1 MSINNINNAAIIAE
15 AVAAAIEEMK
25 TMTNA
30 EVHVLAGQW
39 AQLALQASWNQMS
52 QAMATVY
59 SDENQRRIASQEKIN
74 KVLVKKAIKTA
85 YRETAH
91 WDRGQVYEMYHAVAD
106 AYRTYRASGH
116 SDVVVEARIEALK
129 QILASK

>member
-1 MSINNINNAAIIAE
+1 
-15 AVAAAIEEMK
+15 MK

-59 SDENQRRIASQEKIN
+59 SDENQRRIASK
-74 KVLVKKAIKTA
+74 
-85 YRETAH
+85 
-91 WDRGQVYEMYHAVAD
+91 
-106 AYRTYRASGH
+106 
-116 SDVVVEARIEALK
+116 
-129 QILASK
+129 